1 MPSALKVL
9 AAAVVGAIVSSGCDK
24 SPATPT
30 PPPAPTTHTV
40 VVVAS
45 TKVAGERRAEGGYVY
60 RTVLHLTET
69 AGVTANIAAVNLTFL
84 NGTTALLTARFDAVV
99 PSTGNTCPARSS
111 VDTRE
116 LVATDTTAT
125 NAFATTV
132 RVEVTYGD
140 ATSTGMTANATADVP
155 PLGPPPPSR
164 YTLTGRISD
173 PGSVG
178 IPNARVEVLNGDNA
192 GKVTTTDG
200 SGTYTLTELL
210 GGAFRLRASADG
222 YNTGEQNVT
231 VPDVP
236 RADFTLQRSTAAC
249 AYDVSAT
256 GRITVGDLAGQF
268 GVTLTRTSGSCSW
281 QATTDADWLTPRN
294 SSGDGAASLTFS
306 YASNPTFV
314 GRLGTITFSWAGGS
328 AQLQV
333 SQNPQPV
340 IFCVATLTVNGQN
353 PLDNVPA
360 AGGTYAANLVPA
372 PGMPSGF
379 CGSWTASASGPIT
392 IVGPTS
398 GPALPASINFTVA
411 ANPSSTPRSGS
422 IGAQLQPGG
431 HGASLTVNQVAG
443 P

>member
-1 MPSALKVL
+1 MSSA
-9 AAAVVGAIVSSGCDK
+9 CDK

-45 TKVAGERRAEGGYVY
+45 TKVAAERRAEGGYVY

-84 NGTTALLTARFDAVV
+84 NGTTALLTTRFDAVV
-99 PSTGNTCPARSS
+99 PSNGNTCLARSS

-125 NAFATTV
+125 HAFAATV

-140 ATSTGMTANATADVP
+140 LTSTGMTANATADVP
-155 PLGPPPPSR
+155 PLGPPPPST

-192 GKVTTTDG
+192 GKSTTTDG

-236 RADFTLQRSTAAC
+236 RADFTLQRISTAC
-249 AYDVSAT
+249 AYTVAPTGSIFVAFWRGSFRRCDYAHVGLLFVAGHNGRRLADPAQCDRRRRGDADGQLSQQRGLRRTLRQDYVHLGRRQHAT
-256 GRITVGDLAGQF
+256 AGQP
-268 GVTLTRTSGSCSW
+268 GS
-281 QATTDADWLTPRN
+281 
-294 SSGDGAASLTFS
+294 
-306 YASNPTFV
+306 
-314 GRLGTITFSWAGGS
+314 
-328 AQLQV
+328 
-333 SQNPQPV
+333 
-340 IFCVATLTVNGQN
+340 
-353 PLDNVPA
+353 
-360 AGGTYAANLVPA
+360 
-372 PGMPSGF
+372 
-379 CGSWTASASGPIT
+379 
-392 IVGPTS
+392 
-398 GPALPASINFTVA
+398 
-411 ANPSSTPRSGS
+411 
-422 IGAQLQPGG
+422 
-431 HGASLTVNQVAG
+431 
-443 P
+443 